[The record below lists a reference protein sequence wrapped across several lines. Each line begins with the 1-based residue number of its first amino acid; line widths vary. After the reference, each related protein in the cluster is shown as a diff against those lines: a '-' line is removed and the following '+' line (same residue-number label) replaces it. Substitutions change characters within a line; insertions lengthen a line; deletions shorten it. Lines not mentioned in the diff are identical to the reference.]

1 MVRALSSRA
10 VVALCAAALGSLAL
24 LSPVAAQQQPATA
37 APPQV
42 LVDTVLVRGNARLS
56 DAAVRALSG
65 LRAGTAVSGPEIQTA
80 IRRLMA
86 SGNFESVEVL
96 APDGPTER
104 LPLVLHVTE
113 RPFIAELAFQGLE
126 HLDGKTVRDTVG
138 FKTNEPLDPAK
149 VLEVERMIRSL
160 LAARGFRVASVDT
173 ALTPVTRPG
182 HAYRLT
188 FRVREAGRLNVAGVA
203 FQGNNAFADETL
215 LGEMKTRPEG
225 FLWFRPGKFD
235 RDVLREDLAKR
246 LPEFYGSK
254 GFVDF
259 RVVSDT
265 LLVDPETG
273 KARLVIE
280 VEEGPQYRL
289 GGFAVEG
296 NTAFPTEQLERMFT
310 AQSRTVLGLPFGRAG
325 ERERG
330 EVFDQQALNTAV
342 GRIQQMYNN
351 QGYLY
356 AQVIPT
362 VERVPAEAGGTPV
375 VDVKLAISERSP
387 FFINTVSITGNN
399 FTHESVIR
407 DRLVV
412 YPGDVYSEERLLQS
426 YQAIGALGY
435 FETPL
440 ETPQILPDPEKGTVD
455 LVFRVK
461 EKQTGNI
468 GFGTALGGY
477 RGGISGFLSFTQPN
491 LFGQGKQ
498 ADLRAEYGT
507 GRNSFQASYTD
518 PSIRGSRTSGT
529 VSLFHTDDR
538 FRGFSGS
545 VDGRSVRTG
554 ASVQVGF
561 PLPGARWT
569 RTFVGYSLSRYSFES
584 REGGECDPN
593 NAFCRPNVLSSAIS
607 FSVARDTRNHPL
619 FPTAGVR
626 QSIGAIQTGGPL
638 GGDGNSQKVTMEGT
652 WWVPVANF
660 GGSQP
665 GSRPIRT
672 AIGLQARTGSV
683 FGEVSNPLDRFFLGG
698 TYRGEQLRGYDEFS
712 ITPTGYLDPAIRNVS
727 LLRLGNSF
735 LTVTGEYAI
744 RFNDNL
750 SVSTFAEAGNIWNEP
765 AYFNPTQLFRG
776 AGVGVTV
783 VTPFGPLGL
792 DYAYGFDRLDPGWK
806 LHFKLGNAF

>member
-1 MVRALSSRA
+1 MFGFSSLARAA
-10 VVALCAAALGSLAL
+10 PCAAALGLLMFSGAL
-24 LSPVAAQQQPATA
+24 SAQEPAAVS
-37 APPQV
+37 APTIV
-42 LVDTVLVRGNARLS
+42 VDTVLVRGNTRLS
-56 DAAVRALSG
+56 EAAVRALSG
-65 LRAGTAVSGPEIQTA
+65 IRSGTPIRGLEVQTA

-96 APDGPTER
+96 SADER
-104 LPLVLHVTE
+104 ADRVSLVLQVTE
-113 RPFIAELAFQGLE
+113 RPFIADVSFRGLE

-138 FKTNEPLDPAK
+138 FKTNEPLDPGK
-149 VLEVERMIRSL
+149 VLEVERMIRTL

-173 ALTPVTRPG
+173 ALTPVTRPEN
-182 HAYRLT
+182 AYRLT
-188 FRVREAGRLNVAGVA
+188 FRVREAGRLNVAAVE
-203 FQGNNAFADETL
+203 FQGNDAFGDESL
-215 LGEMKTRPEG
+215 RGEIKTKPEG

-235 RDVLREDLAKR
+235 RDVLREDLAQR
-246 LPEFYGSK
+246 LPDFYGSK
-254 GFVDF
+254 GYVDF

-265 LLVDPETG
+265 LLVDTETG
-273 KARLVIE
+273 KARLV
-280 VEEGPQYRL
+280 VTVDEGPQYRL
-289 GGFAVEG
+289 GSFVVEG

-330 EVFDQQALNTAV
+330 EVFDKQALDAAV
-342 GRIQQMYNN
+342 GRIQRMYNN

-356 AQVIPT
+356 AQVVPV
-362 VERVPAEAGGTPV
+362 VERVAADDGRGTPT
-375 VDVKLAISERSP
+375 VDVRLAVSERSP
-387 FFINTVSITGNN
+387 FYINTVSIAGNN

-407 DRLVV
+407 DRLAVF
-412 YPGDVYSEERLLQS
+412 PGDVYSEERLLQS
-426 YQAIGALGY
+426 YQAIGALGF

-440 ETPQILPDPEKGTVD
+440 QTPDIVPNAETGTVD
-455 LVFRVK
+455 LVFHVK

-468 GFGTALGGY
+468 GFGTALGGS

-498 ADLRAEYGT
+498 ADLRVEYGI
-507 GRNSFQASYTD
+507 GRNLFQASYTD
-518 PSIRGSRTSGT
+518 PSIRGTRTSGT
-529 VSLFHTDDR
+529 ASLFHTDDR
-538 FRGFSGS
+538 YRGFSGS

-554 ASVQVGF
+554 ASLQAGF
-561 PLPGARWT
+561 PFPGARGT
-569 RTFVGYSLSRYSFES
+569 RAFVGYSLSRHSFDT
-584 REGGECDPN
+584 RQGDICDPN
-593 NAFCRPNVLSSAIS
+593 NAFCRPNVLSSAVS

-626 QSIGAIQTGGPL
+626 QSFGTIQTGGPL
-638 GGDGNSQKVTMEGT
+638 GGDGNSQKMTLEGT

-672 AIGLQARTGSV
+672 AIGLQARTGSI
-683 FGEVSNPLDRFFLGG
+683 FGDISNPFDRFFLGG

-712 ITPTGYLDPAIRNVS
+712 ITPTGFIDPAIQNIS

-735 LTVTGEYAI
+735 LTLTGEYAV

-750 SVSTFAEAGNIWNEP
+750 SLSAFAEAGNIWNNP
-765 AYFNPTQLFRG
+765 SSINPTQLFRG
-776 AGVGVTV
+776 AGLGVTV

-792 DYAYGFDRLDPGWK
+792 DYAYGFDRPDPGFK